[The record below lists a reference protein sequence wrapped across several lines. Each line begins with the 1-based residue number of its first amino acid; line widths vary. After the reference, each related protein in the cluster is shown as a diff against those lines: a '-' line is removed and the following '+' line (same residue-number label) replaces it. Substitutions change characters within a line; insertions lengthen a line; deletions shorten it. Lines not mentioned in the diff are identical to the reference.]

1 MSENIIAGLDIG
13 SGSVRLVVGQAVP
26 SEGESPHAPIHVI
39 GAIEVPSEGIHKGTI
54 TSLEE
59 AVSSISK
66 ALEMGERMTGIPI
79 ASAWVG
85 IAGSHVLVQ
94 EGKGVVGV
102 GRTDGEIRDEDV
114 DRAIEA
120 AKMVTRPTNYDILHV
135 IPKRFAV
142 DNQRGIKDP
151 VGMNGIRLEVEAVI
165 IQALSS
171 QMKNFTKGIYRTGLD
186 IEDVV
191 YAPLAT
197 AEALLLPRQK
207 DLGVC
212 LVNIGAS
219 STSLIVFEEGDVMH
233 TAILPVG
240 SDHMTN
246 DLAIGLRT
254 AVEVAEEVKV
264 KYGHAIAEQITKK
277 ELIDLDEFGVPDSEP
292 IERKFVAE
300 IIQARAEELCERID
314 RELAKV
320 ERSGM
325 LPGGIVL
332 TGGGSKLSG
341 MSEVMKQMTRLPVS
355 YGALHHVTT
364 VLDCVQDPGFSTAV
378 GLVLWGASV
387 RSVDG
392 SRLGDVLAKFKSVD
406 KVTSQMRKWLR
417 SLIP

>member
-1 MSENIIAGLDIG
+1 MSENVITGLDIG
-13 SGSVRLVVGQAVP
+13 SSAVRLVVGQAVP
-26 SEGESPHAPIHVI
+26 HTADGGQASIHVI
-39 GAIEVPSEGIHKGTI
+39 GAIEVPSEGINKGII
-54 TSLEE
+54 TSLED
-59 AVSSISK
+59 AVSSISQ
-66 ALEMGERMTGIPI
+66 ALEMGERMTGIPL

-114 DRAIEA
+114 DRALEA
-120 AKMVTRPTNYDILHV
+120 AKMIARPANYDILHV
-135 IPKRFAV
+135 IPKRFSV
-142 DNQRGIKDP
+142 DQQRGIKDP
-151 VGMNGIRLEVEAVI
+151 VGMNGIRLEVETVL

-197 AEALLLPRQK
+197 AEALLQPRQK

-212 LVNIGAS
+212 LLNIGAS
-219 STSLIVFEEGDVMH
+219 STSMIVFEEGDVLH
-233 TAILPVG
+233 TAVLPVG
-240 SDHMTN
+240 SDHITN
-246 DLAIGLRT
+246 DLAIGLRV
-254 AVEVAEEVKV
+254 AVEVAEAVKIHF
-264 KYGHAIAEQITKK
+264 GHALADQLTKK
-277 ELIDLDEFGVPDSEP
+277 ELIHLEDFGVKGEEP
-292 IERKFVAE
+292 VERRFVAE
-300 IIQARAEELCERID
+300 IIQARVEEICERID

-332 TGGGSKLSG
+332 TGAGSKLSG
-341 MSEVMKQMTRLPVS
+341 LADVVKQITRLPVS
-355 YGALHHVTT
+355 HGQLHHVTS
-364 VLDCVQDPGFSTAV
+364 VLDRVQDPGFSTAV

-387 RSVDG
+387 RSESG
-392 SRLGDVLAKFKSVD
+392 GHFGDVLAKFKSVD
-406 KVTSQMRKWLR
+406 KATSQIRKWFR

>member
-26 SEGESPHAPIHVI
+26 NEGEGGHASIHVI
-39 GAIEVPSEGIHKGTI
+39 GAVEVASEGIHKGTI
-54 TSLEE
+54 TSLED

-66 ALEMGERMTGIPI
+66 VIEMGERMTGIPI

-85 IAGSHVLVQ
+85 IAGTHVLVQ

-102 GRTDGEIRDEDV
+102 GRTDGEIREEDV

-120 AKMVTRPTNYDILHV
+120 TKMVARPTNYDILHV
-135 IPKRFAV
+135 IPKRFSV
-142 DNQRGIKDP
+142 DNQHGIKDP
-151 VGMNGIRLEVEAVI
+151 VGMNGIRLEVEAVL

-219 STSLIVFEEGDVMH
+219 STSLIVFEEGDVLH
-233 TAILPVG
+233 TAVLPVG
-240 SDHMTN
+240 SDHITN

-254 AVEVAEEVKV
+254 AIEIAEEVKIR
-264 KYGHAIAEQITKK
+264 YGHALAEQITKK
-277 ELIDLDEFGVPDSEP
+277 ELIDLSEFGVQGEEP
-292 IERKFVAE
+292 FERKFVAE
-300 IIQARAEELCERID
+300 IIQARTEEICERVD

-332 TGGGSKLSG
+332 TGSGSKLAG
-341 MSEVMKQMTRLPVS
+341 INDVMKQMTRLPVA
-355 YGALHHVTT
+355 YGQLHHVTT
-364 VLDCVQDPGFSTAV
+364 VLDHVQDPGFSTAI

-387 RSVDG
+387 RSIG
-392 SRLGDVLAKFKSVD
+392 GGRFGEVLAKFRSVD